1 MKVIISSLLLLLA
14 TFDLSAQEI
23 QAIPDFSAQY
33 SMNVKG
39 LPAGD
44 MTRTLSTDANGIR
57 TLYSRTKAKG
67 LFAFFK
73 PDLIEETSTWT
84 HDNNG
89 IQPISYLYQRTGG
102 KKDKIITI
110 DFDWMNKLAQTNKN
124 GQQKSFDINSD
135 TSDKLI
141 YQIILMTDLANKKT
155 SFSYPI
161 ATEDKVKTYDI
172 ELLGEEIV
180 STSMGN
186 INAVKLL
193 RKRSSE
199 NKRQTTLWCAPSLNY
214 LPVKLE
220 HIEKGTAF
228 VATLENLKGI
238 DSSMAFQQK
247 TAPSSPLDNR

>member
-14 TFDLSAQEI
+14 TFDLSAQETP
-23 QAIPDFSAQY
+23 AIPDFSAQY

-44 MTRTLSTDANGIR
+44 MTRILSTDANGVR

-73 PDLIEETSTWT
+73 PDLIEETSTWS
-84 HDNNG
+84 NSV
-89 IQPISYLYQRTGG
+89 QPISYVYQRTGG
-102 KKDKIITI
+102 KKDKIIYI
-110 DFDWMNKLAQTNKN
+110 DFDWKNKLAQTSKD
-124 GQQKSFDINSD
+124 GQKKSFDITND

-141 YQIILMTDLANKKT
+141 YQIILMTDLANNKT
-155 SFSYPI
+155 HFSYPV
-161 ATEDKVKTYDI
+161 ATEDNVKTYDI

-180 STSMGN
+180 STSMGD

-228 VATLENLKGI
+228 IATLKSLKGI
-238 DSSMAFQQK
+238 DSSLAFQEK
-247 TAPSSPLDNR
+247 TVPSSPLNSH